1 MGFAPPGDPAPRM
14 RLEGKVALI
23 TGASRGIG
31 LAIARAYLQ
40 EGAAVALCARDAA
53 ALVAAAEGLR
63 ALGDE
68 ARVLAQP
75 CDVTRPEDVAALVAA
90 VEAAFGR
97 LDVLVNNAAVLGP
110 RVPIADY
117 PLEAWREVLEVN
129 VTGVFLVTR
138 AALPLMRRTGG
149 GSIINLS
156 SGVGRRGRARW
167 GAYAVSKGAVE
178 ILTQILAEE
187 LAPEG
192 IRVNAVNPGPTR
204 TRMRAQ
210 AYPEEDPL
218 SLPAPEEIVPIF
230 VYLASEES
238 RAITGQSL
246 DARGFRWP

>member
-1 MGFAPPGDPAPRM
+1 M
-14 RLEGKVALI
+14 RLHGKVALI

-31 LAIARAYLQ
+31 RAIARAYAQ
-40 EGAAVALCARDAA
+40 EGANLALCARDVEALADAA
-53 ALVAAAEGLR
+53 REIQALREG
-63 ALGDE
+63 
-68 ARVLAQP
+68 ARVLARP
-75 CDVTRPEDVAALVAA
+75 CDVTRPDQVAELMAA
-90 VEAAFGR
+90 IAETFGR
-97 LDVLVNNAAVLGP
+97 LDILVNNAAILGP
-110 RVPIADY
+110 RLPIAEY

-138 AALPLMRRTGG
+138 SALPLLRRAGG

-167 GAYAVSKGAVE
+167 GAYAVSKGAIE

-218 SLPAPEEIVPIF
+218 SLPTPEEIAPIF
-230 VYLASEES
+230 VYLASDES
-238 RAITGQSL
+238 RELTGQSL
-246 DARGFRWP
+246 DARSFRWPDR

>member
-1 MGFAPPGDPAPRM
+1 M
-14 RLEGKVALI
+14 RLHGKVALI

-40 EGAAVALCARDAA
+40 EGAAVALCARDAV
-53 ALVAAAEGLR
+53 ALAAAAETLR
-63 ALGDE
+63 SPGDE
-68 ARVLAQP
+68 LRVLARP
-75 CDVTRPEDVAALVAA
+75 CDVTRPEEVEALIAA

-110 RVPIADY
+110 RVPIAEY

-149 GSIINLS
+149 GSIILLS

-178 ILTQILAEE
+178 ILTQVLAEE

-230 VYLASEES
+230 IYLASDES

-246 DARGFRWP
+246 DARSFRWP

>member
-1 MGFAPPGDPAPRM
+1 M
-14 RLEGKVALI
+14 RLQGKVALI
-23 TGASRGIG
+23 TGGSRGIG

-53 ALVAAAEGLR
+53 ALAAAVESLR
-63 ALGDE
+63 SLDDG
-68 ARVLAQP
+68 ARILARP
-75 CDVTRPEDVAALVAA
+75 CDVTRPEEVEALIAA
-90 VEAAFGR
+90 VEAAFSR

-110 RVPIADY
+110 RVPIAEY

-167 GAYAVSKGAVE
+167 GAYAVSKGAIE
-178 ILTQILAEE
+178 IFTQILAEE

-218 SLPAPEEIVPIF
+218 SLPTPEEIVPIF
-230 VYLASEES
+230 VYLASDES
-238 RAITGQSL
+238 REITGQSL
-246 DARGFRWP
+246 DARSFRWP

>member
-1 MGFAPPGDPAPRM
+1 M
-14 RLEGKVALI
+14 RLQGKVALI
-23 TGASRGIG
+23 TGGSRGIG

-53 ALVAAAEGLR
+53 ALAAAVESLR
-63 ALGDE
+63 SLDDG
-68 ARVLAQP
+68 ARILARP
-75 CDVTRPEDVAALVAA
+75 CDVTRPEEVEALIAA
-90 VEAAFGR
+90 VEAVFSR

-110 RVPIADY
+110 RVPIAEY

-167 GAYAVSKGAVE
+167 GAYAVSKGAIE
-178 ILTQILAEE
+178 IFTQILAEE

-230 VYLASEES
+230 VYLASDES
-238 RAITGQSL
+238 REITGQSL
-246 DARGFRWP
+246 DARSFRWP

>member
-1 MGFAPPGDPAPRM
+1 M
-14 RLEGKVALI
+14 RLQGKVALI
-23 TGASRGIG
+23 TGGSRGIG

-53 ALVAAAEGLR
+53 ALAAAVESLR
-63 ALGDE
+63 SLDDG
-68 ARVLAQP
+68 ARILARP
-75 CDVTRPEDVAALVAA
+75 CDVTRPEEVEALIVA

-110 RVPIADY
+110 RVPIAEY

-167 GAYAVSKGAVE
+167 GAYAVSKGAIE
-178 ILTQILAEE
+178 IFTQILAEE

-218 SLPAPEEIVPIF
+218 SLPTPEEIVPIF
-230 VYLASEES
+230 VYLASDES
-238 RAITGQSL
+238 REITGQSL
-246 DARGFRWP
+246 DARSFRWP

>member
-1 MGFAPPGDPAPRM
+1 M
-14 RLEGKVALI
+14 RLKGKVALI

-31 LAIARAYLQ
+31 RAIAQAYIA
-40 EGAAVALCARDAA
+40 EGADVALCARDAE
-53 ALVAAAEGLR
+53 ALAAAAHALEGLR
-63 ALGDE
+63 PG
-68 ARVLAQP
+68 ARVLARP
-75 CDVTRPEDVAALVAA
+75 CDVRRPEDVEALLAA
-90 VEAAFGR
+90 VAEAFGR

-110 RVPIADY
+110 RVPIAEY

-129 VTGVFLVTR
+129 VTGVFLVTQ
-138 AALPLMRRTGG
+138 AALPLMRRSGG

-204 TRMRAQ
+204 TRMRTQ

-230 VYLASEES
+230 VYLASDES
-238 RAITGQSL
+238 RGVTGQSL
-246 DARGFRWP
+246 DARDFRWPA

>member
-1 MGFAPPGDPAPRM
+1 M

-53 ALVAAAEGLR
+53 ALAAVAEDLR

-68 ARVLAQP
+68 ARVLARP
-75 CDVTRPEDVAALVAA
+75 CDVTRPEDVAALIAA

-110 RVPIADY
+110 RLPIADY

-156 SGVGRRGRARW
+156 SGVGRRGRSRW
-167 GAYAVSKGAVE
+167 GAYAVSKGAIE
-178 ILTQILAEE
+178 IFTQVLAEE
-187 LAPEG
+187 LALEG

-238 RAITGQSL
+238 RAVTGQSL

>member
-1 MGFAPPGDPAPRM
+1 M
-14 RLEGKVALI
+14 RLQGKVALI
-23 TGASRGIG
+23 TGGSRGIG

-53 ALVAAAEGLR
+53 ALAAAVESLR
-63 ALGDE
+63 SLDDG
-68 ARVLAQP
+68 ARILARP
-75 CDVTRPEDVAALVAA
+75 CDVTRPEEVEALIAA
-90 VEAAFGR
+90 VEAAFSR

-110 RVPIADY
+110 RVPIAEY
-117 PLEAWREVLEVN
+117 TLEAWREVLEVN

-167 GAYAVSKGAVE
+167 GAYAVSKGAIE
-178 ILTQILAEE
+178 IFTQILAEE

-218 SLPAPEEIVPIF
+218 SLPTPEEIVPIF
-230 VYLASEES
+230 VYLASDES
-238 RAITGQSL
+238 REITGQSL
-246 DARGFRWP
+246 DARSFRWP

>member
-1 MGFAPPGDPAPRM
+1 MH
-14 RLEGKVALI
+14 LHGKVALI

-31 LAIARAYLQ
+31 RAIAQAYVQ
-40 EGAAVALCARDAA
+40 EGADVVLCARDAE
-53 ALVAAAEGLR
+53 ALVAAAREIERLREG
-63 ALGDE
+63 AQVI
-68 ARVLAQP
+68 ARP
-75 CDVTRPEDVAALVAA
+75 CDVTRPDQVAALMA
-90 VEAAFGR
+90 VLGERFGR
-97 LDVLVNNAAVLGP
+97 LDVLVNNAAILGP
-110 RVPIADY
+110 RLPIAEY

-129 VTGVFLVTR
+129 VTGMFLVTQ
-138 AALPLMRRTGG
+138 AALPLLRRSSG

-178 ILTQILAEE
+178 IFTQVLAEE

-218 SLPAPEEIVPIF
+218 SLPAPEEITSLF
-230 VYLASEES
+230 VYLASDES
-238 RAITGQSL
+238 RGITGQSL
-246 DARGFRWP
+246 DARSFRWP

>member
-1 MGFAPPGDPAPRM
+1 M
-14 RLEGKVALI
+14 RLQGKIALI

-31 LAIARAYLQ
+31 LAIARAYVQ
-40 EGAAVALCARDAA
+40 EGAAVALCARDVA
-53 ALVAAAEGLR
+53 ALAAAAETLR
-63 ALGDE
+63 AYGDG
-68 ARVLAQP
+68 ARILARP
-75 CDVTRPEDVAALVAA
+75 CDVTRPEEVEALMAA

-110 RVPIADY
+110 RVPIAEY
-117 PLEAWREVLEVN
+117 PLEVWREVLEVN
-129 VTGVFLVTR
+129 LTGVFLVTR
-138 AALPLMRRTGG
+138 AALPLMRQAGG

-178 ILTQILAEE
+178 IFTQVLAEE

-230 VYLASEES
+230 VYLASDES
-238 RAITGQSL
+238 REITGQSL
-246 DARGFRWP
+246 DARSFRWP

>member
-1 MGFAPPGDPAPRM
+1 M
-14 RLEGKVALI
+14 RLQGKVALV

-40 EGAAVALCARDAA
+40 EGAAVAICARDAA
-53 ALVAAAEGLR
+53 ALAAAAESLR
-63 ALGDE
+63 SLGDE
-68 ARVLAQP
+68 ARILARP
-75 CDVTRPEDVAALVAA
+75 CDVTRPEEVQSLIAA

-110 RVPIADY
+110 RVPIAEY

-167 GAYAVSKGAVE
+167 GAYAVSKGAIE

-218 SLPAPEEIVPIF
+218 SLPAPEEIVSVF
-230 VYLASEES
+230 VYLASDES
-238 RAITGQSL
+238 REVTGQSL
-246 DARGFRWP
+246 DARTFHWP

>member
-1 MGFAPPGDPAPRM
+1 M
-14 RLEGKVALI
+14 RLQGKVALI
-23 TGASRGIG
+23 TGGSRGIG

-53 ALVAAAEGLR
+53 ALAAAVESLR
-63 ALGDE
+63 SLDDG
-68 ARVLAQP
+68 ARILARP
-75 CDVTRPEDVAALVAA
+75 CDVTRPEEVEALIVA

-110 RVPIADY
+110 RVPIAEY

-167 GAYAVSKGAVE
+167 GAYAVSKGAIE
-178 ILTQILAEE
+178 IFTQILAEE

-230 VYLASEES
+230 VYLASDES
-238 RAITGQSL
+238 REITGQSL
-246 DARGFRWP
+246 DARSFRWP

>member
-1 MGFAPPGDPAPRM
+1 M
-14 RLEGKVALI
+14 RLRGKVALI

-53 ALVAAAEGLR
+53 ALAAAVESLR
-63 ALGDE
+63 PLGDDGRIL
-68 ARVLAQP
+68 ARP
-75 CDVTRPEDVAALVAA
+75 CDVARPEDVEALMAALD
-90 VEAAFGR
+90 AAFGR

-110 RVPIADY
+110 RVPIAEY

-138 AALPLMRRTGG
+138 AALPRMRRSGG

-167 GAYAVSKGAVE
+167 GAYAVSKGAIE
-178 ILTQILAEE
+178 IFTQILAEE

-238 RAITGQSL
+238 RGVTGQSL
-246 DARGFRWP
+246 DARDFRWPS

>member
-1 MGFAPPGDPAPRM
+1 M
-14 RLEGKVALI
+14 RLQGKVALI

-31 LAIARAYLQ
+31 LAIARAYRQ
-40 EGAAVALCARDAA
+40 EGAAVALCARDAV
-53 ALVAAAEGLR
+53 ALAAAAEALR
-63 ALGDE
+63 AMGGE

-75 CDVTRPEDVAALVAA
+75 CDVTRPEEVEALIAA

-110 RVPIADY
+110 RVPIAEY

-178 ILTQILAEE
+178 IFTQILAEE
-187 LAPEG
+187 LASEG

-218 SLPAPEEIVPIF
+218 SLPTPEEITPIF
-230 VYLASEES
+230 VYLASDES
-238 RAITGQSL
+238 QGITGQSL
-246 DARGFRWP
+246 DARSFRWP